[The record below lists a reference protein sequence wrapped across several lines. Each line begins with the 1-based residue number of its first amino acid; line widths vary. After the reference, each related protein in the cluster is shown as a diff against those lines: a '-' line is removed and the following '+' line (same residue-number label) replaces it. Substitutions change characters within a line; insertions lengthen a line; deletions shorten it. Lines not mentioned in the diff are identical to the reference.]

1 MYACPITHGQVP
13 TQECFDANPLT
24 FISDEKYG
32 AVPDVNYPQVRDMLN
47 VNM

>member
-32 AVPDVNYPQVRDMLN
+32 AVPDVNYPQRAYIPRTGK
-47 VNM
+47 